1 MGQEQTTTVI
11 TEESP
16 ITSTPLG
23 SYSPSIDYTEQ
34 LSRIEQ
40 VLSSI
45 DEQLET
51 EETVSYL
58 ESNDIAFISGEVNLS
73 DIFSVMLIQTIL
85 YGLIFGAVTFRHFR
99 K

>member
-1 MGQEQTTTVI
+1 MEQEQTTTVT
-11 TEESP
+11 TEESTT
-16 ITSTPLG
+16 TSTPLE

-40 VLSSI
+40 ALSSI
-45 DEQLET
+45 EQQLET
-51 EETVSYL
+51 EESVSYF

-85 YGLIFGAVTFRHFR
+85 YGLIFGVVVFRHFR